1 MQESADTLRQTL
13 DLQPAN
19 ALYLSTLARV
29 VGGLGRKD
37 ETGALLQRLY
47 RLNDPEHSAD
57 GRIIEAQLLAGEG
70 DTLGAA
76 AILREYLRLKPNSP
90 M

>member
-1 MQESADTLRQTL
+1 
-13 DLQPAN
+13 
-19 ALYLSTLARV
+19 
-29 VGGLGRKD
+29 
-37 ETGALLQRLY
+37 
-47 RLNDPEHSAD
+47 LNDPEHSAD